1 MRKNA
6 QKGVSSCVNR
16 PMIFRFFLTNR
27 DLNLWLSGAVFKSFF
42 FFNDGNEDS
51 LSVFFFTALYLRK
64 FLCYSQFFQKKFKNR
79 VCLALSYL
87 NLMITHCGEK
97 RIFHYCLCALYGAFI
112 LKFQIGNVSF
122 LSQTSAFK
130 CTSKCRWSIFSWQV
144 GVMTH
149 LFTTVIV
156 KS

>member
-1 MRKNA
+1 
-6 QKGVSSCVNR
+6 
-16 PMIFRFFLTNR
+16 MIFRFFLTNR
-27 DLNLWLSGAVFKSFF
+27 DLNLLLSGAGFKSFF

-51 LSVFFFTALYLRK
+51 LSVFFFLLLYN
-64 FLCYSQFFQKKFKNR
+64 FVNFFVIHNFFQKKFKNR

-97 RIFHYCLCALYGAFI
+97 RIFHYCPCALYDAFI